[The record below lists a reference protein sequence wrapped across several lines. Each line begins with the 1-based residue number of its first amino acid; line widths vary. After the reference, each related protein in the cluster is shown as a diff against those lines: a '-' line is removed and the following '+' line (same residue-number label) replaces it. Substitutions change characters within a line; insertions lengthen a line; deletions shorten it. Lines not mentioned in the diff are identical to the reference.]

1 VTETRATMNR
11 PGPGGPLGYVA
22 YVALALLGGAAA
34 VTACGA
40 SSSGSAPD
48 SGPPG
53 DTTVDGG
60 ADASCTLSDASLE
73 NFMPPDASLDD
84 GAVTGSGCW
93 ACVRGGCS
101 AQIAACSEDC
111 TCNATFLGG
120 AQCLAADG
128 GNLLTC
134 VLPLLGSSGIVG
146 FLTGGGSGVN
156 SSLMNLA
163 SCTMAAGCLNSCAGP
178 GITGPDG
185 GFIIPSFDGGTG
197 TDAGATSEVDAGV
210 DSGAGQG
217 LDSGADAMT
226 DGGTPA
232 PDGG

>member
-1 VTETRATMNR
+1 MKR
-11 PGPGGPLGYVA
+11 PGPEGPRPYAA
-22 YVALALLGGAAA
+22 YVALALLGAAA
-34 VTACGA
+34 TVTACGA

-48 SGPPG
+48 SGTPG
-53 DTTVDGG
+53 ETAVDSGG
-60 ADASCTLSDASLE
+60 DASCTSPADASLE
-73 NFMPPDASLDD
+73 NFEPPDASLDD

-101 AQIAACSEDC
+101 AQIQACSEDC

-163 SCTMAAGCLNSCAGP
+163 SCTMAAGCLNSCGGP

-185 GFIIPSFDGGTG
+185 GFIIPSFDSGTG
-197 TDAGATSEVDAGV
+197 TPDAGATSGLDAGV
-210 DSGAGQG
+210 DSGA
-217 LDSGADAMT
+217 DATT
-226 DGGTPA
+226 DGGNPA